1 MRSETE
7 RIHPWCVQHLPFKM
21 SPSKRVNEVCRSR
34 SGTPCIF
41 RWYSSKQNINFE
53 SRGNEKG
60 RGKKKKNICLY
71 VKRTNC
77 HDNVTSMQFLQIK
90 KPTFG
95 YVGLFGADLWFGLL
109 WEFGNSRMVVSLRYI
124 RGGFPKS
131 FGTMKTR
138 NGRTARV
145 KYPQGRRTM

>member
-1 MRSETE
+1 MKQNESTHGACNIFRSK
-7 RIHPWCVQHLPFKM
+7 CHLPNVLTKFVDRDLEH
-21 SPSKRVNEVCRSR
+21 PVYFDDIRRNR
-34 SGTPCIF
+34 TLI
-41 RWYSSKQNINFE
+41 SSYVE
-53 SRGNEKG
+53 MRREE
-60 RGKKKKNICLY
+60 GKKKKNICLY

-77 HDNVTSMQFLQIK
+77 HDNVTFMQFLQIK